1 MIVLL
6 DQQVVI
12 IGDLVDS
19 RKLENRREVQE
30 KLNFVLDEVNSKYR
44 EVIRVPFK
52 VTLGDEFV
60 GVLESYEQM
69 LDLLQYMDVKFNG
82 IELRYGLGAGLFD
95 NYKGQGYKNALEA
108 INTAKKNKFKVHLLM
123 DNNRDTALL
132 IINLLLHLYFS
143 ILAKYN
149 GRQKYIIYQLARG
162 KTQEEI
168 AAVLDTS
175 QSSISQSLKKINWA
189 LLLKTNEIFY
199 NLQQYI
205 KICSDICKG
214 TYIALIAAWPTK
226 ANDERVVRNL
236 LNSINQEYSDIIR
249 SKLILTSLS
258 SEDDDFYE
266 FQGLFYNEQDKFN
279 RILSLIVDIYIELQ
293 GLYSGLGIGDIATK
307 IRNEALGMDGTA
319 FYRAREVLASCF
331 SQKMQLG
338 IKFSNNFI
346 DDLYAHVL
354 SLFIEII
361 KSWSPKQSLAVRY
374 KQKGLTQN
382 QIKEK
387 MNLSRST
394 VVEHLQ
400 RAGWYEYEFIFN
412 SICNLFILDKNTTI

>member
-30 KLNFVLDEVNSKYR
+30 KLNAVLDEVNSKYS

-60 GVLESYEQM
+60 GVLESYEQI

-95 NYKGQGYKNALEA
+95 NYKGQGYKNALVA
-108 INTAKKNKFKVHLLM
+108 INTAKKNKFRVHLLM
-123 DNNRDTALL
+123 DNNRNTALL

-149 GRQKYIIYQLARG
+149 GRQKYIIYQLVRG

-189 LLLKTNEIFY
+189 LLLKTNEIFC
-199 NLQQYI
+199 NLQQHI

-214 TYIALIAAWPTK
+214 NYIALIAAWPTK
-226 ANDERVVRNL
+226 ANNERDVRNL

-266 FQGLFYNEQDKFN
+266 FQGLFYNEQDRFN
-279 RILSLIVDIYIELQ
+279 RMLSLIVDMYIELQ
-293 GLYSGLGIGDIATK
+293 GLYTGLGIGGIATK
-307 IRNEALGMDGTA
+307 IRNEALGMDGNA
-319 FYRAREVLASCF
+319 FYRAREVLAICF
-331 SQKMQLG
+331 SQKKQLG

-346 DDLYAHVL
+346 DDLYSHVL

-361 KSWSPKQSLAVRY
+361 QSWSPKQSSAVRY

-412 SICNLFILDKNTTI
+412 SICNLFILDKNPTV

>member
-1 MIVLL
+1 MIILL

-19 RKLENRREVQE
+19 RKLEKRREVQE
-30 KLNFVLDEVNSKYR
+30 KLNNVLDEVNRKYS

-60 GVLESYEQM
+60 GVLDSYEQIM
-69 LDLLQYMDVKFNG
+69 DLIQYINVKFNG
-82 IELRYGLGAGLFD
+82 IELRYGIGAGLFD
-95 NYKGQGYKNALEA
+95 NYKGQGYKNALRA
-108 INTAKKNKFKVHLLM
+108 VDTAKKNKFRVHLFM
-123 DNNRDTALL
+123 NNNKNTALF

-149 GRQKYIIYQLARG
+149 GRQKYIIYQLVRG

-168 AAVLDTS
+168 AVVLGTS
-175 QSSISQSLKKINWA
+175 QSSISQSLKKINWS
-189 LLLKTNEIFY
+189 LLLKTNEIFC

-205 KICSDICKG
+205 KNSSDIWKG
-214 TYIALIAAWPTK
+214 DYIALIAAWPTK
-226 ANDERVVRNL
+226 ANDESDVRVL
-236 LNSINQEYSDIIR
+236 LNSINQQYSDIIS

-266 FQGLFYNEQDKFN
+266 FQGLFYNKQDRFN

-319 FYRAREVLASCF
+319 FYRAREVLAICF
-331 SQKMQLG
+331 SQKMNLG
-338 IKFSNNFI
+338 IKSSNKFLDN
-346 DDLYAHVL
+346 LYSLIL

-361 KSWSPKQSLAVRY
+361 WSWSSKQSLAVRY
-374 KQKGLTQN
+374 KQKGLTQD

-387 MNLSRST
+387 MDISRST

-400 RAGWYEYEFIFN
+400 RAGWYEYEFIIN
-412 SICNLFILDKNTTI
+412 SIAGLFTLDKNPTI